1 MDPRVARILD
11 ANLNRAGEA
20 ARVIEDYLR
29 FATDDAASAAAAKA
43 LRHDLATLR
52 RQIGEP
58 DLLAARDADG
68 DVGAAN
74 KTATE
79 LSRES
84 AEHVSAAS
92 FGRLAEA
99 LRCVGE
105 FAKLGAPAAAA
116 AAEALRYRVYALE
129 QRCRLRTPLIERFRA
144 VRLYVLLT
152 AAACARPWLEAAEGA
167 LRGGA
172 GCLQLREKTLGDA
185 ELLRRARR
193 LRALTQSFG
202 ALLIINDRA
211 DIARLAGADG
221 VHVGQDDLSVAE
233 VRRIAGGGLLVGKS
247 THTVE
252 QFDAATAEAP
262 DYIAVGP
269 MFESATKPQAHI
281 AGPAT
286 LQAVAARYP
295 APLVG
300 IGGITPDNARAVFAA
315 GASCVC
321 VCAAVIGSADP
332 QSAAARF
339 ARASA
344 AAAAH
349 EV

>member
-1 MDPRVARILD
+1 MDARVARILD

-29 FATDDAASAAAAKA
+29 FATNDAASAAAAKA
-43 LRHDLATLR
+43 LRHDLAALR
-52 RQIGEP
+52 RQIGQL
-58 DLLAARDADG
+58 DLLAARDTGG
-68 DVGAAN
+68 DVGATN

-84 AEHVSAAS
+84 AEHVAAAS

-99 LRCVGE
+99 LRCLGE
-105 FAKLGAPAAAA
+105 YCKLDAPAAAA
-116 AAEALRYRVYALE
+116 MAETLRYRAYALE
-129 QRCRLRTPLIERFRA
+129 QRCRLRTPLIERFRG
-144 VRLYVLLT
+144 VRLYVLIT
-152 AAACARPWLEAAEGA
+152 EAACARPWPEAAEAA

-172 GCLQLREKTLGDA
+172 GCLQLREKSLGDA
-185 ELLRRARR
+185 ELLRRARQ
-193 LRALTQSFG
+193 LRSLTRAFG
-202 ALLIINDRA
+202 ALLFVNDRA
-211 DIARLAGADG
+211 DIARLAEADG
-221 VHVGQDDLSVAE
+221 VHVGQDDLPVAE

-252 QFDAATAEAP
+252 QYDAAAAEDP

-269 MFESATKPQAHI
+269 MFESSTKPQAHI

-286 LQAVAARYP
+286 LRAVASRGAV
-295 APLVG
+295 PLVG
-300 IGGITPDNARAVFAA
+300 IGGITPENAGVVFAA

-321 VCAAVIGSADP
+321 VCSAVVGAADP
-332 QSAAARF
+332 QAAAARF
-339 ARASA
+339 TRASA
-344 AAAAH
+344 ADEAL